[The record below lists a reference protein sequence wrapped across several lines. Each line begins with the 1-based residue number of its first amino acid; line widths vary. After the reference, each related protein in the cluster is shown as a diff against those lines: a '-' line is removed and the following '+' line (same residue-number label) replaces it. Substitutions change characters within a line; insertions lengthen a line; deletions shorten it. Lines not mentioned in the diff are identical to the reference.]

1 MIAAAILRS
10 HNAPF
15 IAEDYLQEPVGELV
29 MRLLYQISF
38 IAEQNPLNST
48 SFSIISL
55 LLSRIVEQGGI
66 DVESPTSEEAQTQLT
81 LTVNIIAACCGEFQD
96 DAYPRLETIR
106 NLFTI
111 IGHHSK
117 LAKDAGSALVDLAAA
132 IKDVA
137 TPQEISELISGTLS
151 KDSNVRNSA
160 LQALQPV
167 DLTDLDYSEELWIA
181 AHDEDEQNANLA
193 NHLWDDNGL
202 DIPETYLTSLLGYLA
217 HDSAPVRLSC
227 AAALA
232 DAAEHYP
239 AQVEPTITGLQ
250 ALYVEKSKPLDPEFD
265 RFGMVIPETVNRAD
279 PFESRTAIALALHK
293 MAPQISQSLVEPL
306 FQFFISGAL
315 GDRHSAVRKTM
326 LDAAVSV
333 VDLHGAEAV
342 TNLMKMFE
350 DYLSAAHAN
359 DYINEAVVIVSLP
372 VVVGADCL
380 ALWSTCSS
388 LGLGGSKNTQSR
400 GSTGRRAQHA
410 V

>member
-1 MIAAAILRS
+1 
-10 HNAPF
+10 
-15 IAEDYLQEPVGELV
+15 
-29 MRLLYQISF
+29 
-38 IAEQNPLNST
+38 
-48 SFSIISL
+48 
-55 LLSRIVEQGGI
+55 
-66 DVESPTSEEAQTQLT
+66 
-81 LTVNIIAACCGEFQD
+81 
-96 DAYPRLETIR
+96 
-106 NLFTI
+106 
-111 IGHHSK
+111 
-117 LAKDAGSALVDLAAA
+117 
-132 IKDVA
+132 
-137 TPQEISELISGTLS
+137 
-151 KDSNVRNSA
+151 
-160 LQALQPV
+160 
-167 DLTDLDYSEELWIA
+167 
-181 AHDEDEQNANLA
+181 
-193 NHLWDDNGL
+193 
-202 DIPETYLTSLLGYLA
+202 
-217 HDSAPVRLSC
+217 
-227 AAALA
+227 
-232 DAAEHYP
+232 
-239 AQVEPTITGLQ
+239 
-250 ALYVEKSKPLDPEFD
+250 
-265 RFGMVIPETVNRAD
+265 MVIPETVNRAD

-388 LGLGGSKNTQSR
+388 LGLGGSKNTQGR